1 DSPATASPVPSW
13 RCKDSLTTGIR
24 FHGGG
29 SASCRELYNYCNHKT
44 LDAHIRARCPMTCGA
59 CTPFLVKQVSNSSDS
74 SSRSSAPSGP
84 CEDDAAD
91 HVPVL
96 FMGRK
101 VMDCID
107 SKVFCFGH
115 PNSKYIAKK
124 CRATCGV
131 CEVADAEL
139 EEADKM
145 EPITTTLATVVAAA
159 EPPPRLRWAE
169 LFSKAALGPVLVQ
182 AAGRRARRPRRR
194 LRGPVPRRPQLGASV
209 DAMPLG
215 HLRSVQWG
223 RATRNHLLFV
233 RVFRVSSL
241 LALRGGF
248 LRPLTELLRSG
259 CSGFP
264 LRCTSR
270 TGSQGWISCEGF
282 LRPRPHCNPSPEDL
296 GRGGAGA
303 RRRGLQWSGG
313 RAQCPRPREAGRR

>member
-215 HLRSVQWG
+215 LVMAAVLPPRPSPAAHGAPDLPRRARRPRHPLRRHVLFSPRVPEVSASAPWPVSLPPPKARSAGPEG
-223 RATRNHLLFV
+223 RA
-233 RVFRVSSL
+233 
-241 LALRGGF
+241 A
-248 LRPLTELLRSG
+248 
-259 CSGFP
+259 
-264 LRCTSR
+264 
-270 TGSQGWISCEGF
+270 
-282 LRPRPHCNPSPEDL
+282 
-296 GRGGAGA
+296 A
-303 RRRGLQWSGG
+303 
-313 RAQCPRPREAGRR
+313 

>member
-1 DSPATASPVPSW
+1 MAQARGAPPLLLGLALLCRPGAGAIWSPGGGDSPEARSGGRLIRPSDPPPRSAQEEWSLEVGPSGEVARTEPGPGASSEGALAALDAQLVEVDEDSPATASPVPSW

-159 EPPPRLRWAE
+159 EPDPNYE
-169 LFSKAALGPVLVQ
+169 GFDGPSCS
-182 AAGRRARRPRRR
+182 RRR
-194 LRGPVPRRPQLGASV
+194 R
-209 DAMPLG
+209 
-215 HLRSVQWG
+215 WG
-223 RATRNHLLFV
+223 LC
-233 RVFRVSSL
+233 SS
-241 LALRGGF
+241 
-248 LRPLTELLRSG
+248 
-259 CSGFP
+259 
-264 LRCTSR
+264 
-270 TGSQGWISCEGF
+270 
-282 LRPRPHCNPSPEDL
+282 
-296 GRGGAGA
+296 
-303 RRRGLQWSGG
+303 RRRDGAPGDPAADS
-313 RAQCPRPREAGRR
+313 ADPSHAGHNWEPQ

>member
-215 HLRSVQWG
+215 HGRRAPSTSVAG
-223 RATRNHLLFV
+223 
-233 RVFRVSSL
+233 
-241 LALRGGF
+241 
-248 LRPLTELLRSG
+248 
-259 CSGFP
+259 
-264 LRCTSR
+264 
-270 TGSQGWISCEGF
+270 
-282 LRPRPHCNPSPEDL
+282 RPRCARPPAPRAQAPASPATACPL
-296 GRGGAGA
+296 QPAGP
-303 RRRGLQWSGG
+303 RGL
-313 RAQCPRPREAGRR
+313 RLCPMARLSPPPQGSLCW